1 MARPRGKNK
10 VVCQNRSCAY
20 FHIEVGK
27 DIVKRGHNTA
37 GHQRYY
43 CNHCSKY
50 LVETKGTP
58 LYQKKLSERKIK
70 AICKELVEKK
80 GVRAISRTLNVNKN
94 TVCSLLSDLA
104 DHAMSMTNYLVHDLK
119 LETYEV
125 DEILTV
131 VKKNKKN
138 LSQKQIYSLDQARRQ
153 LQRV

>member
-1 MARPRGKNK
+1 MSRPKGKINA
-10 VVCQNRSCAY
+10 VCQNKDCGFYRR
-20 FHIEVGK
+20 ETGK

-58 LYQKKLSERKIK
+58 LYQRKISERKIK

-80 GVRAISRTLNVNKN
+80 GVRAISRTHHINKN
-94 TVCSLLSDLA
+94 TVCSLLDDLA
-104 DHAMSMTNYLVHDLK
+104 NHALQMSKYLVHDLDF
-119 LETYEV
+119 ETYEV
-125 DEILTV
+125 DEILTM

-138 LSQKQIYSLDQARRQ
+138 LSRKQIASLDRARQQ
-153 LQRV
+153 LQLA

>member
-1 MARPRGKNK
+1 MARPRTKNK
-10 VVCQNRSCAY
+10 AVCQNPDCDFYRR
-20 FHIEVGK
+20 ETGK
-27 DIVKRGHNTA
+27 DIVKRGQNTA

-43 CNHCSKY
+43 CNHCNKY

-70 AICKELVEKK
+70 EICKELVEKK
-80 GVRAISRTLNVNKN
+80 GVRAISRTLHVNKN

-104 DHAMSMTNYLVHDLK
+104 DHAMSMTNYLVHDLR

-138 LSQKQIYSLDQARRQ
+138 LSQKQMRSLDQARRQ
-153 LQRV
+153 LQHA

>member
-1 MARPRGKNK
+1 MARPRGKIN
-10 VVCQNRSCAY
+10 VVCQNQDCIFYRR
-20 FHIEVGK
+20 EKGK
-27 DIVKRGHNTA
+27 YIVKRGHNTA
-37 GHQRYY
+37 EHQRYY
-43 CNHCSKY
+43 CNHCNKY

-80 GVRAISRTLNVNKN
+80 GVRAISRTLNINKN

-104 DHAMSMTNYLVHDLK
+104 DHALIMTNYLVHDLK
-119 LETYEV
+119 LQTYEV

-138 LSQKQIYSLDQARRQ
+138 LSQKQICFLDQAKQ
-153 LQRV
+153 LLQHA